1 MTENESC
8 VMKLSLTVAMNLNQ
22 RTRIGPEQTG
32 ATRGEPDHLR
42 GLGQLDQA
50 TRHVGHVSR
59 APIGLWHVS
68 RAPIGLWH
76 GTSASIDQW
85 HGGPVALYH
94 HDGGRS
100 DGLDWEWDILD
111 SLTGSWLESLERLTS
126 SCDYPGHWHGPDVPV
141 GGGQRR

>member
-50 TRHVGHVSR
+50 TRHVGHVSC

-68 RAPIGLWH
+68 WAPIGQWHVSWAPIGLDH
-76 GTSASIDQW
+76 GPQI
-85 HGGPVALYH
+85 ALYH
-94 HDGGRS
+94 QDGGRG
-100 DGLDWEWDILD
+100 DRLGGCLAWDPL
-111 SLTGSWLESLERLTS
+111 GGLESR
-126 SCDYPGHWHGPDVPV
+126 DYL
-141 GGGQRR
+141 